1 MSKYLRIVCICVIC
15 LFVVEKAEI
24 LYPPVW
30 SSNTDNSFNWQ
41 SFAMSSSGLWHPGY
55 PDQKDE
61 HRVVE
66 KIFWNGNHNRTGS
79 IVCHKIATKSTS
91 INAQSEGRQP
101 IAEKTW
107 STLRYECKKK
117 LKHSCFCS
125 EMQINEKLIVCAPS
139 KSQSLSTSSCFS
151 THCTLPYCQWLFFW
165 HLKCQ
170 LSPRVLSLEHTQ
182 WSHFV
187 LSLHL

>member
-61 HRVVE
+61 HRVVD

-91 INAQSEGRQP
+91 INARSEGRQP
-101 IAEKTW
+101 IAETTL
-107 STLRYECKKK
+107 STLLSEQKSVLPSL
-117 LKHSCFCS
+117 LKQKWNCLQSVQCRSMRSCLCP
-125 EMQINEKLIVCAPS
+125 L
-139 KSQSLSTSSCFS
+139 
-151 THCTLPYCQWLFFW
+151 YD
-165 HLKCQ
+165 
-170 LSPRVLSLEHTQ
+170 
-182 WSHFV
+182 
-187 LSLHL
+187 